1 MKYWKDHFS
10 TGYRDSKGDLN
21 VTASQTSEIVS
32 ILSAGTFFGALF
44 SAPLADFLGRRL
56 AMVSMFVSSPLAR
69 LLNLL
74 SDFQHRCFH
83 SGCYSSDCC
92 HCDSDVRGWTL
103 LCWVSHKSLDI
114 FTSTSHGAGWL
125 TP

>member
-56 AMVSMFVSSPLAR
+56 AMVSMFASSPLAR
-69 LLNLL
+69 LLNLI
-74 SDFQHRCFH
+74 SDFQHRGFH
-83 SGCYSSDCC
+83 PGCDSSDCC
-92 HCDSDVRGWTL
+92 H
-103 LCWVSHKSLDI
+103 
-114 FTSTSHGAGWL
+114 
-125 TP
+125 